1 MPSSAAITIGFMQR
15 KGFLS
20 PDESKKYL
28 FIKNVVYNLK

>member
-20 PDESKKYL
+20 PDESKI
-28 FIKNVVYNLK
+28 FINLLK